1 MATCKYCG
9 KWSGLF
15 DNEHFDCAQA
25 AAQGKMLESF
35 ATVPSP
41 TSLTAIGVFWAVFFA
56 LWAFG
61 TSAGIVGFVLRELL
75 K

>member
-25 AAQGKMLESF
+25 AAQGKTLENF
-35 ATVPSP
+35 TTAPRQG
-41 TSLTAIGVFWAVFFA
+41 SLTAEGVFWGVFFA
-56 LWAFG
+56 LWAFSI
-61 TSAGIVGFVLRELL
+61 SAGIVVYVLRELL